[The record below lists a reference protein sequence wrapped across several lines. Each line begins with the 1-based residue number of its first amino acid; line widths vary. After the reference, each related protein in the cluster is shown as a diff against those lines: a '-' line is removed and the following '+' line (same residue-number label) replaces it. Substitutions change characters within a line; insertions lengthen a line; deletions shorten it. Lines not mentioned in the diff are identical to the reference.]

1 MKTNEIIEKA
11 IGILK
16 SVEKKSDYDVMVD
29 WEINNGYD
37 AKFDKQMKGYFATI
51 NPIMGT
57 ELHTAMCDVWNA
69 TLEFYYTK
77 PATEECEIEKALSEA
92 ERIRKTITAEDKAR
106 GVEKKELVSTNK
118 GQRLL
123 IIFRDGSKILRK
135 LYEAPKNVLNF
146 DACERELI
154 DLANLGSK
162 DYRKALAALVERYR
176 A

>member
-16 SVEKKSDYDVMVD
+16 SVEKKSDYDMMVD

-37 AKFDKQMKGYFATI
+37 AKFDKQMKSYFATI

-57 ELHTAMCDVWNA
+57 ELHTARCDVWNA
-69 TLEFYYTK
+69 TLEFYSTK
-77 PATEECEIEKALSEA
+77 PAIEECEIEKAMSEA

-106 GVEKKELVSTNK
+106 GVAKKELVNTNK
-118 GQRLL
+118 GRRLL
-123 IIFRDGSKILRK
+123 IVFRDGSKTLRK

-146 DACERELI
+146 NACERELI

-162 DYRKALAALVERYR
+162 DYRRALQALMEKYR